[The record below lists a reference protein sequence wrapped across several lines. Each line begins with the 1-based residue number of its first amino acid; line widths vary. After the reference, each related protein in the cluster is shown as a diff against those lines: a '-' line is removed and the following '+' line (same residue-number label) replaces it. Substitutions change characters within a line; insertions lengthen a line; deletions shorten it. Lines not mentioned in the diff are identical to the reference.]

1 MMHQAYISAMA
12 WERGQGEL
20 SVCIPR
26 EMPDE
31 QITMLETVDGVKM
44 WYVCFCCNQEWSC
57 PNPWRKL
64 FYMLIKFYLAYIVGL
79 YMPPVMAM

>member
-20 SVCIPR
+20 SVYTPR

-31 QITMLETVDGVKM
+31 QITMLETVDGEDV
-44 WYVCFCCNQEWSC
+44 VCMFLLQPGVEL
-57 PNPWRKL
+57 PK
-64 FYMLIKFYLAYIVGL
+64 
-79 YMPPVMAM
+79 PVA